1 MRVLCYAQTNIGS
14 GRDNNEDNYY
24 CNGTFKRDA
33 AVPVAEAAAEQEGK
47 RLIYGVFDGMGGEAN
62 GEQAAL
68 LCAQTLHRCSSDEPF
83 DALDFFRRANVAVC
97 DMIAASGQV
106 SGSTA
111 ATVHLTGNHA
121 YCCNVGDSRIYLQR
135 GGALQRISRDHTKYQ
150 ERLDA
155 GAAGDADD
163 ADDSPDRHVLT
174 QYLGMLGARQR
185 LMPYFAAGVPLAV
198 GDRLLLCTDGLTGKL
213 SDSRLQAALGAD
225 MPLPELGQA
234 LMAQALGAG
243 PGDNITL
250 VLIEITALDPETVVP
265 LPQPPAEE
273 LSQTRR
279 FEVSAARI
287 AEQESQRRKHA
298 YARRREIILTVAV
311 VLAVLAAVI
320 AALWLAVG
328 SIPRKLPA
336 PAPTPVHT
344 VAPTPSPTPNAPP
357 QVILPPMPTPEPEPE
372 PTPEP
377 STEPTPTPS
386 PAATSAPEHFPG

>member
-213 SDSRLQAALGAD
+213 SDSRLQAVLGAD
-225 MPLPELGQA
+225 MQIGRA
-234 LMAQALGAG
+234 H
-243 PGDNITL
+243 
-250 VLIEITALDPETVVP
+250 V
-265 LPQPPAEE
+265 
-273 LSQTRR
+273 
-279 FEVSAARI
+279 
-287 AEQESQRRKHA
+287 
-298 YARRREIILTVAV
+298 
-311 VLAVLAAVI
+311 
-320 AALWLAVG
+320 
-328 SIPRKLPA
+328 
-336 PAPTPVHT
+336 
-344 VAPTPSPTPNAPP
+344 
-357 QVILPPMPTPEPEPE
+357 
-372 PTPEP
+372 
-377 STEPTPTPS
+377 
-386 PAATSAPEHFPG
+386 

>member
-163 ADDSPDRHVLT
+163 ADDSP
-174 QYLGMLGARQR
+174 G
-185 LMPYFAAGVPLAV
+185 
-198 GDRLLLCTDGLTGKL
+198 
-213 SDSRLQAALGAD
+213 
-225 MPLPELGQA
+225 
-234 LMAQALGAG
+234 
-243 PGDNITL
+243 
-250 VLIEITALDPETVVP
+250 
-265 LPQPPAEE
+265 
-273 LSQTRR
+273 
-279 FEVSAARI
+279 
-287 AEQESQRRKHA
+287 
-298 YARRREIILTVAV
+298 
-311 VLAVLAAVI
+311 
-320 AALWLAVG
+320 
-328 SIPRKLPA
+328 
-336 PAPTPVHT
+336 
-344 VAPTPSPTPNAPP
+344 
-357 QVILPPMPTPEPEPE
+357 
-372 PTPEP
+372 
-377 STEPTPTPS
+377 
-386 PAATSAPEHFPG
+386 

>member
-68 LCAQTLHRCSSDEPF
+68 LCAQTLHQCSSDEPF

-163 ADDSPDRHVLT
+163 ATVRTGTCSRSIWACSARASGSCRTLRPVCRSPS
-174 QYLGMLGARQR
+174 A
-185 LMPYFAAGVPLAV
+185 
-198 GDRLLLCTDGLTGKL
+198 TGCCC
-213 SDSRLQAALGAD
+213 
-225 MPLPELGQA
+225 
-234 LMAQALGAG
+234 
-243 PGDNITL
+243 
-250 VLIEITALDPETVVP
+250 
-265 LPQPPAEE
+265 
-273 LSQTRR
+273 
-279 FEVSAARI
+279 
-287 AEQESQRRKHA
+287 
-298 YARRREIILTVAV
+298 
-311 VLAVLAAVI
+311 
-320 AALWLAVG
+320 
-328 SIPRKLPA
+328 
-336 PAPTPVHT
+336 APT
-344 VAPTPSPTPNAPP
+344 
-357 QVILPPMPTPEPEPE
+357 
-372 PTPEP
+372 
-377 STEPTPTPS
+377 
-386 PAATSAPEHFPG
+386 G